1 MSYTCLEFPLPPHRD
16 LPRILCLVCSHYR
29 KQIVLLQELTAGRVT
44 EEVGTTAYRVVRKE
58 LISLL
63 ITKILQRIRPQ
74 QITHGSIGWR
84 LPEAIQLATR
94 RKSENR
100 KMEKRRKQAKQ
111 HWQTIVNISARHS
124 PAKFITVLMSSSVK
138 ISGERPPCMHRNCWF
153 SSAARG
159 RQSNASMQA
168 S

>member
-1 MSYTCLEFPLPPHRD
+1 MIHLFYD
-16 LPRILCLVCSHYR
+16 LPRILCLMCSHYR
-29 KQIVLLQELTAGRVT
+29 EQIVLLQKLTAGGVT
-44 EEVGTTAYRVVRKE
+44 EEVGTTSHRIVWKE
-58 LISLL
+58 IRTLL
-63 ITKILQRIRPQ
+63 IPEILQRIGPQ
-74 QITHGSIGWR
+74 QITHGSIGGW
-84 LPEAIQLATR
+84 LPEAIQLPGR
-94 RKSENR
+94 RKSQNNR
-100 KMEKRRKQAKQ
+100 RKEKREKRKK

-138 ISGERPPCMHRNCWF
+138 ISGERPPCMHRNCWL

>member
-1 MSYTCLEFPLPPHRD
+1 MIHLFYD
-16 LPRILCLVCSHYR
+16 LPRILCLMCSHYR
-29 KQIVLLQELTAGRVT
+29 EQIVLLQKLTAGGVT
-44 EEVGTTAYRVVRKE
+44 EEVGTTSHRIVWKE
-58 LISLL
+58 IRTLL
-63 ITKILQRIRPQ
+63 IPEILQRIGPQ

-84 LPEAIQLATR
+84 LPEAIQLPGR
-94 RKSENR
+94 RKSQNNR
-100 KMEKRRKQAKQ
+100 RKEKREKRKK

-138 ISGERPPCMHRNCWF
+138 ISGERPPCMHRNCWL